1 MINSVGTQRSYESY
15 VHMFVYVLCTTQPPT
30 RNTRNFLAF
39 QGQLGDH
46 EDHETW
52 ETFQEPFDDL

>member
-46 EDHETW
+46 EDHET
-52 ETFQEPFDDL
+52 